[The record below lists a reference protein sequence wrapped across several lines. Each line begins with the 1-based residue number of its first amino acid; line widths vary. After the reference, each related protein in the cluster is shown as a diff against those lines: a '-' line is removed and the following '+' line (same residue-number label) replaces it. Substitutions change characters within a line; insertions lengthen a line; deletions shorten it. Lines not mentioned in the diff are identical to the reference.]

1 MLDTIYNLTIWENP
15 IWNYTYL
22 GNAVRDYALAFG
34 YFIVFLIIF
43 KIFQSI
49 IIRQLSALADKT
61 KTDIDDELIK
71 IVKSIKPTFYSFL
84 AFYIAVNFIELNEV
98 FRKFI
103 TVILI
108 AWVVYQVIIS
118 LQILIDNVLKK
129 YTDRDNEPVGA
140 IKLIGEIAKALLWF
154 VGALLVLSNLGV
166 NITSLIAG
174 LGIGGLAIALALK
187 NILSDLFS
195 SFAIHFDKP
204 FVVGDYII
212 IGDKAGTVEKI
223 GIKSTRLKVARGE
236 ELIISNQEL
245 TNAQVLNFKKMQ
257 ERRIAFAFGVTYK
270 TKQEQLVKIPNIIK
284 ETVSKVDGARFDRAH
299 FKKISDSSLDFEV
312 VYYITTPGYSK
323 YMDIQQEINLK
334 IHELFEKEKIEFAYP
349 TQTLYIEK

>member
-1 MLDTIYNLTIWENP
+1 MC
-15 IWNYTYL
+15 
-22 GNAVRDYALAFG
+22 
-34 YFIVFLIIF
+34 
-43 KIFQSI
+43 Q
-49 IIRQLSALADKT
+49 
-61 KTDIDDELIK
+61 K
-71 IVKSIKPTFYSFL
+71 IVKSVKPTLYSFL

-98 FRKFI
+98 FRKII

-118 LQILIDNVLKK
+118 IQILIDYVLKK
-129 YTDRDNEPVGA
+129 YTDRDKESVGA
-140 IKLIGEIAKALLWF
+140 IKLIGDIAKALLWF

-212 IGDKAGTVEKI
+212 IGDKSGTVEKI

-245 TNAQVLNFKKMQ
+245 TNSQILNFKKMQ
-257 ERRIAFAFGVTYK
+257 ERRISFAFGVTYN
-270 TKQEQLVKIPNIIK
+270 TKQEQLVKIPNILK
-284 ETVSKVDGARFDRAH
+284 ETVGKVDGARFDRAH
-299 FKKISDSSLDFEV
+299 FKKFSDSSLDFEV
-312 VYYITTPGYSK
+312 VYYITAPEYSK

-334 IHELFEKEKIEFAYP
+334 IYELFEKEKIEFAYP